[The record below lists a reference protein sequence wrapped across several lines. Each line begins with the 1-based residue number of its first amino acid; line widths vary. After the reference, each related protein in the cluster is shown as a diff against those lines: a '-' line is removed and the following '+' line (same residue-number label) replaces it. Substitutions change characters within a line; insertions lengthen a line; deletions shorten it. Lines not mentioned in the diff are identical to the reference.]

1 MRKKRFLIIVS
12 LILAIAFIYGL
23 IYKMN
28 LILQGVN
35 SVTDYEAESLRWSII
50 GAIGGWAGS
59 IFGAIALVI
68 SILAFLLP
76 QKVKIKVEVS
86 AGCMLSLMPGVD
98 RINAYLVTINNVGV
112 KPITITNF
120 YLHFGKIKRRNSDI
134 FIGVLNN
141 DSLLQEYTP
150 KFPVRLDQGESF
162 SYYLLKE
169 KLDNALY
176 HLEKSPLDSPLY
188 IRIDEV
194 ITGSKYYKTKFTLRT
209 FIGHIVTQSEK
220 HD

>member
-1 MRKKRFLIIVS
+1 MRKKRLLIIVS
-12 LILAIAFIYGL
+12 LILAIVFICGL
-23 IYKMN
+23 IFKMN
-28 LILQGVN
+28 LILQGIN

-76 QKVKIKVEVS
+76 QKVKIKVEAS
-86 AGCMLSLMPGVD
+86 TGFMLSQVPGVD
-98 RINAYLVTINNVGV
+98 RIDTYIIAVSNVGI
-112 KPITITNF
+112 KPVSITNL
-120 YLHFGKIKRRNSDI
+120 YLHFGKIERRNGDV
-134 FIGVLNN
+134 FIGALNN
-141 DSLLQEYTP
+141 DSLLQAYTP

-176 HLEKSPLDSPLY
+176 HL
-188 IRIDEV
+188 
-194 ITGSKYYKTKFTLRT
+194 
-209 FIGHIVTQSEK
+209 
-220 HD
+220 

>member
-1 MRKKRFLIIVS
+1 MRKKRFLIIICLTLVV
-12 LILAIAFIYGL
+12 AFICGL
-23 IYKMN
+23 IFKMN
-28 LILQGVN
+28 LVLQEIN

-59 IFGAIALVI
+59 IFGAIALII

-86 AGCMLSLMPGVD
+86 TGCMLSLMPGVD
-98 RINAYLVTINNVGV
+98 RINAYIVTINNVGV

-120 YLHFGKIKRRNSDI
+120 YLHFGRIERRNSDI
-134 FIGVLNN
+134 FIGALNN
-141 DSLLQEYTP
+141 DSLLQAYTP

-176 HLEKSPLDSPLY
+176 HLEKSSLDSPLY

-209 FIGHIVTQSEK
+209 FVGHLIAQSDK